1 MQLLTQKCAKKCA
14 KYDKLYI
21 FEEHLPRQIH
31 ICKNISKFFKT
42 KFIFKENL
50 KFAHFLCK
58 ISSQKVCN
66 LLPFVQGF
74 PKAIKSRNPIGST
87 GCPTKHEFY

>member
-1 MQLLTQKCAKKCA
+1 MINNTFSNSTYHGKFIYAKILA
-14 KYDKLYI
+14 NFL
-21 FEEHLPRQIH
+21 
-31 ICKNISKFFKT
+31 KT

-74 PKAIKSRNPIGST
+74 PKAIKSRNPIGSI